1 MVDTWKTSK
10 NRKNVKK
17 SNLQLEFEND
27 FFPESAPE
35 QDKRDAW
42 KISSPEKKDK
52 IVAR

>member
-10 NRKNVKK
+10 NRKKKVKK

-35 QDKRDAW
+35 QDKRDAR
-42 KISSPEKKDK
+42 KISSLEKNTT
-52 IVAR
+52 